1 MPDACGLSGV
11 LVIRAVGTFA
21 AERDNGHLGGHHK
34 A

>member
-1 MPDACGLSGV
+1 MPDARGLSGL

-21 AERDNGHLGGHHK
+21 AERGNRRLGGHHK